1 MIKELQDGAEAKDSI
16 LAGATKA
23 ANAVGATLGPR
34 GSNVGIERQYGVWQ
48 FIHDGVRVLSQICGE
63 GTFLD
68 GAWENAGAKALYK
81 ASKNANDIA
90 GDGSTATAVLTH
102 AILAEGHKLVTAGH
116 NSRMLRRGILAAA
129 DAINVE
135 LTKMAKPIKTDL
147 EKEQVAIISAQD
159 EKIGKAVA
167 SAIKIAGDEG
177 VVTVDELGPD
187 LSIDFKEGMQFDRG
201 ILDRVWITDVQR
213 MECNLENPV
222 ILVTDYVIS
231 EVSHID
237 KLLEEVV
244 GNQKKGQVLILAKDV
259 TGSALIFLAQ
269 NKQQNGF
276 DLVPVKA
283 PGVGDE
289 QEEYLRDIATLVGA
303 RFVSSKAGDLL
314 SEVEID
320 DLGSCD
326 RVTVG
331 EKSTI
336 IVKGHGSEEDL
347 NLRVQGIIDQLKRPD
362 VDQYKKEQLRERL
375 SKLTNG
381 IAIIHVGDDPERKEQ
396 VLDAISATKAA
407 IAEGVV
413 TGGETAYLRARDAI
427 NTKSSKSEQTI
438 PAFADSLTP
447 EELFGAEIIYRAV
460 EAPFRLLIENA
471 GEDSGAVLDKV
482 LASDLGYNVMT
493 RKMSDLV
500 ADGILDPVKVSKTAL
515 HQAAQVATS
524 LLTTSV
530 LIGIKRKEESN
541 G

>member
-1 MIKELQDGAEAKDSI
+1 MIKELQSSDLAKESI
-16 LAGATKA
+16 LKGAAIA
-23 ANAVGATLGPR
+23 ANAVGVTLGPR

-81 ASKNANDIA
+81 ASKDANDIS

-116 NSRMLRRGILAAA
+116 NSRMLRRGILAAT
-129 DAINVE
+129 DAINAE

-177 VVTVDELGPD
+177 VVTVDELGSD

-201 ILDRVWITDVQR
+201 LLDRIWVTDTQR
-213 MECNLENPV
+213 MECNLDNPV

-231 EVSHID
+231 EVSHIE

-303 RFVSSKAGDLL
+303 RFISSSAGDLL

-336 IVKGHGSEEDL
+336 IVKGQGNQEDL
-347 NLRVQGIIDQLKRPD
+347 DLRIQGIKDQLKRSD
-362 VDQYKKEQLRERL
+362 VDQYHKEQLRERL

-413 TGGETAYLRARDAI
+413 PGGEIAYLTARNANIYLKNDL
-427 NTKSSKSEQTI
+427 
-438 PAFADSLTP
+438 PP
-447 EELFGAEIIYRAV
+447 EEWFGAEIVFKAV

-471 GEDSGAVLDKV
+471 GEDPGAILDKV
-482 LASDLGYNVMT
+482 LEADKSVGYDVMSRQMT
-493 RKMSDLV
+493 NMIT
-500 ADGILDPVKVSKTAL
+500 AGILDPVRVSKTAL

-541 G
+541 AD